1 MIKGGG
7 VGELSFRTAI
17 EQIMDRT
24 IGPEE
29 VALVEIV
36 WRKAVEWVEAKE
48 EKKKKEEKEDAPSP
62 AQS

>member
-1 MIKGGG
+1 
-7 VGELSFRTAI
+7 
-17 EQIMDRT
+17 MDRT